1 MPARNAQMLIEGKAS
16 RRTALTHIKS
26 RVKGRATLTPT
37 TGEPMR
43 SVLVFAVAAALAG
56 GALAQSEQDHAAHH
70 PEGASAPAAAAP
82 KAPAKPVARA
92 PAKAAAAAP
101 AQMDM
106 QMKSMQEMHE
116 KMMAAKT
123 PEERQAL
130 MAEHMKVMRDGM
142 GMMGQMKA
150 PGGKGA
156 NSPASPEMMGKR
168 MDMMEMM
175 MQMMMDREAAR
186 APAGK

>member
-1 MPARNAQMLIEGKAS
+1 
-16 RRTALTHIKS
+16 
-26 RVKGRATLTPT
+26 
-37 TGEPMR
+37 MR
-43 SVLVFAVAAALAG
+43 SVFVLALATALSTG
-56 GALAQSEQDHAAHH
+56 VLAQSDKEHAAHH
-70 PEGASAPAAAAP
+70 PEGASAPAAKSTPKVAP
-82 KAPAKPVARA
+82 KAA
-92 PAKAAAAAP
+92 PAAP

-106 QMKSMQEMHE
+106 QVKSMQEMHE

-130 MAEHMKVMRDGM
+130 MTEHMKSMQGGM
-142 GMMGQMKA
+142 AMMGQMKA
-150 PGGKGA
+150 PDAKGGGK
-156 NSPASPEMMGKR
+156 SMSPEMMGKR

>member
-1 MPARNAQMLIEGKAS
+1 
-16 RRTALTHIKS
+16 
-26 RVKGRATLTPT
+26 
-37 TGEPMR
+37 MR
-43 SVLVFAVAAALAG
+43 SVFVLAFAAALST
-56 GALAQSEQDHAAHH
+56 GALAQSDKEHAAHH
-70 PEGASAPAAAAP
+70 PEGASAPAAKATP
-82 KAPAKPVARA
+82 K
-92 PAKAAAAAP
+92 AAAP

-130 MAEHMKVMRDGM
+130 MTEHMKSMQGGM
-142 GMMGQMKA
+142 AMMGQMKA
-150 PGGKGA
+150 PDAKGSGK
-156 NSPASPEMMGKR
+156 SVSPEMMGKR

-186 APAGK
+186 TPAGK

>member
-1 MPARNAQMLIEGKAS
+1 
-16 RRTALTHIKS
+16 
-26 RVKGRATLTPT
+26 
-37 TGEPMR
+37 MR
-43 SVLVFAVAAALAG
+43 SVFVLAFAAALST
-56 GALAQSEQDHAAHH
+56 GALAQSDKEHAAHH
-70 PEGASAPAAAAP
+70 PEGASAPAAKATP
-82 KAPAKPVARA
+82 K
-92 PAKAAAAAP
+92 AAAP

-130 MAEHMKVMRDGM
+130 MTEHMKSMQGGM
-142 GMMGQMKA
+142 AMMGQMKA
-150 PGGKGA
+150 PDAKVSGK
-156 NSPASPEMMGKR
+156 PMSPEMMGKR

-186 APAGK
+186 TPAGK

>member
-1 MPARNAQMLIEGKAS
+1 
-16 RRTALTHIKS
+16 
-26 RVKGRATLTPT
+26 
-37 TGEPMR
+37 MR
-43 SVLVFAVAAALAG
+43 SAFVLAVAVAVST
-56 GALAQSEQDHAAHH
+56 GALAQSDKKHAAHH
-70 PEGASAPAAAAP
+70 HPECASAPAAQATP
-82 KAPAKPVARA
+82 KAATV
-92 PAKAAAAAP
+92 AP

-130 MAEHMKVMRDGM
+130 MTEHMKSMQGGM
-142 GMMGQMKA
+142 AMMAQMKTPGA
-150 PGGKGA
+150 EGGGK
-156 NSPASPEMMGKR
+156 SMSPEMMGKR

-186 APAGK
+186 TPAGK